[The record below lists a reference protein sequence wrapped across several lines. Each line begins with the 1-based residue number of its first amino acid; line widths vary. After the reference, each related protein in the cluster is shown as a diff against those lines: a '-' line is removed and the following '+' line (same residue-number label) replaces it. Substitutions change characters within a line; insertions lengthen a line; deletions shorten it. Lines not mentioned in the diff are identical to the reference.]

1 MGLLHFIKVLTE
13 KAAQP
18 ITVNYP
24 SKLEPVKAYSQI
36 PASLRGVPE
45 RDEEKCIGCGS
56 CTSMCCGRAT
66 FYEDVNGERLVKLF
80 IPRCTFCYHCV
91 EICPQEALNPST
103 KFELLLRDKEGEEA
117 YAIVSHKMIACENCG
132 AFYAPEK
139 LVDEAIKRC
148 LENIDSSIREH
159 VKRDLERAK
168 KLCTNCRKALSANLD
183 IHTKKYVWLEVK
195 P

>member
-117 YAIVSHKMIACENCG
+117 YAIVSHKMIA
-132 AFYAPEK
+132 
-139 LVDEAIKRC
+139 
-148 LENIDSSIREH
+148 
-159 VKRDLERAK
+159 
-168 KLCTNCRKALSANLD
+168 LSL
-183 IHTKKYVWLEVK
+183 IHI
-195 P
+195 